1 MALVKQSTAGPTRKM
16 WAVILSG
23 IIMGA
28 VTSVTKEYAPDMAA
42 DVAGLEVWINAGV
55 MAVAGYWTR
64 DRA

>member
-1 MALVKQSTAGPTRKM
+1 MALVKQPTAGPTRKM
-16 WAVILSG
+16 WAVILTG

-28 VTSVTKEYAPDMAA
+28 IMTVTKEYAPDMAD

-55 MAVAGYWTR
+55 MAFAGYWTK